1 MKECPKCKQ
10 MNRAY
15 ADRCR
20 YCGYEIRWVP
30 DDGSNKDGPPD
41 LDAEESDP
49 RSNTSRATV
58 DKADLEDIRSRL
70 EELKAGLTKE
80 VNLFD
85 VTMPFGRMVFLILKM
100 LFASIPAVIIF
111 GLITSIFWIIFG
123 GLVFRIWLGSYGLH

>member
-1 MKECPKCKQ
+1 MKECPKCKK

-20 YCGYEIRWVP
+20 YCGYEIKWAP
-30 DDGSNKDGPPD
+30 DDGSDENAPPD
-41 LDAEESDP
+41 FDAEDSEP
-49 RSNTSRATV
+49 QANAATV
-58 DKADLEDIRSRL
+58 DKADLEDIRFQL

-85 VTMPFGRMVFLILKM
+85 VTMPFGRMVVLILKL

-111 GLITSIFWIIFG
+111 GLITSVFWIIFG
-123 GLVFRIWLGSYGLH
+123 GIVFRIWLGSYGLH